1 MLKTAK
7 DSKRAGTVLLTLKK
21 GVITRSVYKFWFNHI
36 YENGED
42 RHFKFRLLIDAQK
55 CYHMH
60 DIIYYPE
67 RDVRYVTR
75 PLKFCRNE

>member
-1 MLKTAK
+1 MAVNAFDRCVRCVGRPVRVKKLMLKTAK

-55 CYHMH
+55 C
-60 DIIYYPE
+60 
-67 RDVRYVTR
+67 
-75 PLKFCRNE
+75 